1 MKKLALGL
9 VLGSALIGSV
19 ACADTIEEAVGNT
32 VVVRLADGSVE
43 HYLFNADNTFTV
55 RLADGEFSGTWA
67 LNGDE
72 VCIDIGDAE
81 PVCEDYPKGKKVGD
95 SWTEVD
101 DDDGSTLTI
110 SIEPG
115 R

>member
-1 MKKLALGL
+1 MKKLAWAVTLGA
-9 VLGSALIGSV
+9 ALTGSV
-19 ACADTIEEAVGNT
+19 ANADTIDEAVGNT

-43 HYLFNADNTFTV
+43 RYLFDADNTFTV
-55 RLADGEFSGTWA
+55 NLADGQVSGTWA
-67 LNGDE
+67 LNGE
-72 VCIDIGDAE
+72 KICIDIGDGE
-81 PVCEDYPKGKKVGD
+81 PICEDYPKGKKVGD
-95 SWTEVD
+95 TWTEID